1 MLSPIIETSKIEKI
15 RDLISSA
22 ENIVITTHT
31 SPDGD
36 ALGSSLAL
44 SGMLT
49 QFGKRVHIIT
59 PDIPAATLRFIP
71 GTKEI
76 VSYAKY
82 PEFAQKLFNEAN
94 LIFGLDYN
102 DAHRIGDM
110 EQVILNAKAP
120 KVLIDHHT
128 NPAGFPDVIISHPE
142 ISSTCML
149 LFRVFCQLG
158 WVTKIDKIIAT
169 YIYVGMMTDT
179 GNFSYNSLDPAL
191 YIVIAELLKKGINKD
206 EIYRKAFNVKKES
219 QLRLNGYAI
228 DQKMVIYKEHHAAL
242 ITLTIAE
249 LEKYDY
255 NNGDTEGLVNVPLS
269 IPGVEYVAFIREGKE
284 YVKISMRSVG
294 DVPVNEFCTR
304 HFNGGGHINASGGE
318 FYGTLE
324 DAVKEFEKGLNELD
338 KYINQ

>member
-44 SGMLT
+44 SGMLK

-82 PEFAQKLFNEAN
+82 PEFAQKLFDEAN
-94 LIFGLDYN
+94 LVFGLDYN

-128 NPAGFPDVIISHPE
+128 NPADFPDVIISHPE

-158 WVTKIDKIIAT
+158 WVTKIDKTIAT

-206 EIYRKAFNVKKES
+206 EIYRKAFNVKKE
-219 QLRLNGYAI
+219 
-228 DQKMVIYKEHHAAL
+228 
-242 ITLTIAE
+242 
-249 LEKYDY
+249 
-255 NNGDTEGLVNVPLS
+255 
-269 IPGVEYVAFIREGKE
+269 
-284 YVKISMRSVG
+284 
-294 DVPVNEFCTR
+294 
-304 HFNGGGHINASGGE
+304 
-318 FYGTLE
+318 
-324 DAVKEFEKGLNELD
+324 
-338 KYINQ
+338 